1 MRNETLLK
9 VIIAVFAI
17 ILIVLATFVYGNI
30 QRSNQN
36 KQKSTNNSNQTSVK
50 TLDTTG
56 QDKPNQS
63 SQPGQSGK
71 SPTTTPTPAPSPA
84 SKPAPVVTSPPAKAN
99 MPTTGAGDAVI
110 PMTILSVLAYI
121 VLKKRDLI
129 VSKSQLR

>member
-50 TLDTTG
+50 TPDTIA
-56 QDKPNQS
+56 QNQPNQS
-63 SQPGQSGK
+63 SQSGK
-71 SPTTTPTPAPSPA
+71 SPTPTPTPAPSPA
-84 SKPAPVVTSPPAKAN
+84 SKPAPVVASPPAKAN